1 MTTGNSDDNII
12 QFPGTSDEDP
22 QVFSV
27 EETEKKGLANLRM
40 RIERIVAIMVNF
52 SDIIE
57 GVEMD
62 SIDYTKEDLVVVD
75 LVLQKLEESLMTG
88 TIYGP
93 DE

>member
-12 QFPGTSDEDP
+12 PFPGAADEDP

-27 EETEKKGLANLRM
+27 EETEKKGLASLRM

-57 GVEMD
+57 GIEME
-62 SIDYTKEDLVVVD
+62 SVDYTKEDLVVVD
-75 LVLQKLEESLMTG
+75 LVLQRLEESLHTG
-88 TIYGP
+88 TIYGQ